1 MKRFAVCTSACA
13 LAVILAGCASQQI
26 DVSSLS
32 PQERQDFLQCR
43 FAVNAATAG
52 MREASILGLEKM
64 GTQNKLLR
72 ECLEAKGY

>member
-1 MKRFAVCTSACA
+1 MKPVLFTVLLLATAGCTSQT
-13 LAVILAGCASQQI
+13 LDLSQ
-26 DVSSLS
+26 LS

-52 MREASILGLEKM
+52 MREASILGLEKI

>member
-1 MKRFAVCTSACA
+1 MKTILLGVMLLSAAGCTSQTID
-13 LAVILAGCASQQI
+13 LSQ
-26 DVSSLS
+26 LS

-52 MREASILGLEKM
+52 MQEASILGLEKI